1 METIFWI
8 IILVLL
14 SVVVLPGAVISLRDP
29 HQHKTLML
37 YAAPIVTIMLILMVL
52 NKLGII

>member
-14 SVVVLPGAVISLRDP
+14 SAVVLPGAVISLRDP
-29 HQHKTLML
+29 HQQKTLML
-37 YAAPIVTIMLILMVL
+37 YVAPIVTIMLILMVL